1 MKLSELKKYIR
12 EAILAEITVTSDTDT
27 AKKLA
32 DQGIPFNY
40 DSRSKQVTEDAKI
53 EGELKT
59 AISAVID
66 NNPEL
71 TDRFLRRA
79 IKNDEKVK
87 KALKA
92 ASKISK
98 SEEKLYD
105 PQLNLFINKKSKSTD
120 DSGEK
125 VAAPMPSV
133 AATKK
138 SEEDKK
144 EGERRS
150 RKSKSE
156 DEDVEIEDTYGKLD
170 PEDTSDDDKEPS
182 QVEDDPLV
190 KREKGQIATIQA
202 TLKANAQETMKYIK
216 TPENERTPKQK
227 AHLKKMADL
236 TKKLRKLK
244 NPTLQSLIGD
254 ED

>member
-12 EAILAEITVTSDTDT
+12 EAILAEITVTSDKDT

-125 VAAPMPSV
+125 VAAPIPSV
-133 AATKK
+133 AAT
-138 SEEDKK
+138 SEDEDV
-144 EGERRS
+144 EIEDTYAAT
-150 RKSKSE
+150 SE

-182 QVEDDPLV
+182 QVEDDPFI

>member
-12 EAILAEITVTSDTDT
+12 EAILAEITVTSDTEVAGDL
-27 AKKLA
+27 AKSGKNYRF
-32 DQGIPFNY
+32 DQGL
-40 DSRSKQVTEDAKI
+40 TEMAKI
-53 EGELKT
+53 TGNLET
-59 AISAVID
+59 AIKAVIEK
-66 NNPEL
+66 NSEL
-71 TDRFLRRA
+71 TGLDLKKA
-79 IKNDEKVK
+79 IKNDEEVK
-87 KALKA
+87 TALGGE
-92 ASKISK
+92 S
-98 SEEKLYD
+98 LFD
-105 PQLNLFINKKSKSTD
+105 NQLNRFIALVK
-120 DSGEK
+120 GERELSQRGRK
-125 VAAPMPSV
+125 PNPDT
-133 AATKK
+133 ATKK

-144 EGERRS
+144 EGERRG
-150 RKSKSE
+150 RKPKSE

-170 PEDTSDDDKEPS
+170 PEDISDDDKEPS
-182 QVEDDPLV
+182 QVEDDPFV